1 MSTFTLPST
10 EWLCSPLG
18 RVEGGVIAML
28 ADSAIASSIQTTLP
42 ARTSYASIDLK
53 VTFIRPVSP
62 DGRELSA
69 RATVIHR
76 GKTLA
81 TASAEVLNADGK
93 QVATAVGSAMIFAD
107 RTPTLGR
114 LVEPADEPLDE

>member
-1 MSTFTLPST
+1 
-10 EWLCSPLG
+10 LG

-28 ADSAIASSIQTTLP
+28 ADSAIASSIQATLP
-42 ARTSYASIDLK
+42 ARTSYATIDLK

-62 DGRELSA
+62 DGRDLTA
-69 RATVIHR
+69 HATVIHR
-76 GKTLA
+76 GRTLA

-107 RTPTLGR
+107 RTQTLGR
-114 LVEPADEPLDE
+114 LVEPADEPLAD

>member
-1 MSTFTLPST
+1 
-10 EWLCSPLG
+10 
-18 RVEGGVIAML
+18 ML

-42 ARTSYASIDLK
+42 ARTSYATIDLK

-62 DGRELSA
+62 DGRDLTA

-107 RTPTLGR
+107 RTQTLGR
-114 LVEPADEPLDE
+114 LMTPADELPSESE